1 MKFIATL
8 EEVKNI
14 LRLKYNLTN
23 DVDVKITELPVA
35 NVAASNTGVSAR
47 TFVEIIDLYGEGLN
61 SNKKIPAIKMVRTIT
76 GCTLAEGKWIVENW
90 NKYKE
95 YVGMYV
101 CYPTITQ
108 DGSTFYLS

>member
-1 MKFIATL
+1 MKFIATF
-8 EEVKNI
+8 EEVKNV
-14 LRLKYNLTN
+14 LRRKHDLTD
-23 DVDVKITELPVA
+23 DVDVEITELPVA
-35 NVAASNTGVSAR
+35 ETPNVGVSAR

-95 YVGMYV
+95 YVVMYV
-101 CYPTITQ
+101 DYPKIYGNYP
-108 DGSTFYLS
+108 DYYFL